1 MTRSPVGELHL
12 QDPNVVNDRGRN
24 GGDEEEDGGSEEEKG
39 PNVVDDA
46 GSSHLDGDVQRV
58 DPVGENESAT
68 CILPCMVVFAALTLK
83 TTLRRDEILRCNR
96 DDHNNRE
103 RGDRALFSF

>member
-1 MTRSPVGELHL
+1 MTISPVGELHL
-12 QDPNVVNDRGRN
+12 QNPNVVNDRGRN

-58 DPVGENESAT
+58 DLIGENESAT
-68 CILPCMVVFAALTLK
+68 CVLPWCS
-83 TTLRRDEILRCNR
+83 RRVL
-96 DDHNNRE
+96 
-103 RGDRALFSF
+103 